1 MVLSNVLH
9 ALRNRRPWLEP
20 AEVAS
25 PVLPNSPSKS
35 TTSNMSTLTNSIR
48 RNRLMTTKKHTLH
61 DPRTPFPPLLDDV
74 VWNGPQL
81 CGNIV
86 SFDPNAPSTPTKQ
99 CTSPLDPASIEEE
112 EDKDEKD
119 DAKFFAHTEL
129 VRPASIVFARYL
141 SRGRSVIPVP
151 GQDHDAIQLFVRFL
165 YSGNVNSNV
174 ADACSFK
181 GGCETLNFKLHDN
194 SFTQLMTPDDEEKL
208 LVKAYLFGYS
218 YSCWTFCDAV
228 IDTLICKIIGQKRTP
243 VLHNLLD
250 LSTDC
255 GSFYPLKILIAH
267 LALYTWTDN
276 QFCGFALAHRFD
288 RIDHVRFWADVGDYN
303 AVHKTGTYGLPKAPW
318 RKSSCHY
325 HVHASYPKMEYT
337 CYTQSRQG

>member
-1 MVLSNVLH
+1 MVLSNVFH
-9 ALRNRRPWLEP
+9 ALHNRRPWLEAP
-20 AEVAS
+20 EVAS

-35 TTSNMSTLTNSIR
+35 TTSNMPTLTNSIR
-48 RNRLMTTKKHTLH
+48 RSRLMTTKKHTLH
-61 DPRTPFPPLLDDV
+61 DPRTPFPTFLDDV
-74 VWNGPQL
+74 VWNGPH
-81 CGNIV
+81 
-86 SFDPNAPSTPTKQ
+86 FDRGGRG
-99 CTSPLDPASIEEE
+99 
-112 EDKDEKD
+112 KDEKD

-129 VRPASIVFARYL
+129 VRPASIIFARHL
-141 SRGRSVIPVP
+141 SRGHSVILVP

-165 YSGNVNSNV
+165 YSGNINSNV

-218 YSCWTFCDAV
+218 CSCWTFCDAV
-228 IDTLICKIIGQKRTP
+228 IDTLICKIIGQKRRP

-250 LSTDC
+250 LSTNC
-255 GSFYPLKILIAH
+255 GSFYPLKVLIAH
-267 LALYTWTDN
+267 LALHTWTDN

-318 RKSSCHY
+318 RKSPCHY
-325 HVHASYPKMEYT
+325 HVHASYPKMKYT